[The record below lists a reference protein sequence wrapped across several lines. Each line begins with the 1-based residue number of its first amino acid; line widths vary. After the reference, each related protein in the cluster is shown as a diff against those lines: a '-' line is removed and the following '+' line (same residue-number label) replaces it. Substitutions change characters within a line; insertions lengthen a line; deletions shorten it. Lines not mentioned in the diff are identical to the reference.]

1 MNESEALEVTRLV
14 AELWPN
20 PPMTGVRQAFYA
32 RSLTVIGSQAAAM
45 DAVSQLFV
53 DERFQPAPGDI
64 IDAALGVATGG
75 QDAWELIVAYAGELQ
90 GGRRPT
96 IELPEPVRR
105 AMSASGARFGAVQA
119 VAGNHR
125 QTEALRTAFLTAY
138 RDVMRAAAAGELG
151 ATDMRELTT

>member
-1 MNESEALEVTRLV
+1 MTNEEALEVSALI
-14 AELWPN
+14 AELWPT
-20 PPMTGVRQAFYA
+20 PVMTGVRQAFYA
-32 RSLTVIGSQAAAM
+32 RSLAVIGDQRAAM
-45 DAVSQLFV
+45 DAVAALFV

-75 QDAWELIVAYAGELQ
+75 ADAWELIVAYAGELAA
-90 GGRRPT
+90 GRRPV

-105 AMSASGARFGAVQA
+105 AMSASGARFGAVHA
-119 VAGNHR
+119 AAGNNR
-125 QTEALRTAFLTAY
+125 QTEALRTAFLAAY

>member
-14 AELWPN
+14 SELWPN
-20 PPMTGVRQAFYA
+20 PAMTGVRQAFYA
-32 RSLTVIGSQAAAM
+32 RALVVIGSQAAAM
-45 DAVSQLFV
+45 DAVAALFV

-75 QDAWELIVAYAGELQ
+75 QDAWELIVAYAAELQ

-105 AMSASGARFGAVQA
+105 AMSASGARFGAVHA
-119 VAGNHR
+119 ASGNNR
-125 QTEALRTAFLTAY
+125 QTEALRTAFLAAY
-138 RDVMRAAAAGELG
+138 RDTMRAAAAGGLG
-151 ATDMRELTT
+151 ADDMRELTT